1 MPIMTEE
8 HLEARRKQ
16 IIGAAAECFIE
27 KGFKKT
33 TMRDICRAAKLSPGA
48 VYNYF
53 PSKDK
58 IIEAIAQA
66 SQAQNVQII
75 ASAAEDD
82 NPLWG
87 VSRVFFSMAKDP
99 ACIRSMGLS
108 LELFAESSLNRHIAK
123 VLREN
128 IHASIMKLAEYAKSE
143 QEKGRLNADLDHE
156 AIAQVLMVQFWGLN
170 ILMFINL
177 KVDIDKFASVTK
189 AILDGRFSAGKR
201 KGKSR

>member
-16 IIGAAAECFIE
+16 IIGAATECFVE

-99 ACIRSMGLS
+99 ACIRSTGLS

-128 IHASIMKLAEYAKSE
+128 INASIMKLAEYVKSE
-143 QEKGRLNADLDHE
+143 QEEGRLNADLDHE
-156 AIAQVLMVQFWGLN
+156 AIAQVLMGQFWGLS

-177 KVDIDKFASVTK
+177 KVNIDKFASVTK
-189 AILDGRFSAGKR
+189 AILDGRFSARKR